1 MEKLITDAILHIKQV
16 SKKKVSLENLLQGLN
31 KSAAT
36 NINSDNLKIEIES
49 MLRKGLI
56 DQDFKML
63 GKQSEQ
69 TSTSINNI
77 RETQSFPEIKDLD
90 NRNEENK
97 ADRSPLPLTQETP
110 RALPFDHPRL
120 SKSINSEDDLEF
132 LGTQDT
138 PLSSLTLKNMLD
150 VSTQATNKISSGY
163 EIELEDINAKMMALK
178 AFLMNEIYDLR
189 QEIEKRDKNF
199 SKNNRSIEE
208 MKSKLQCYERENQI
222 LKDENASKKNIIE
235 TILNQN
241 NELIKLNNSICSRN
255 QTGIDKDTTIKS
267 SEPPKQ
273 NDFQRPRKTNNRYTP
288 EKVSTS
294 DTFISPNRFGNLFY
308 DASIKD
314 TEEKTDDCFTNQ
326 ESVLFGNNI
335 AVQKKKNENIKN
347 NRRPLVVPN
356 NHPENQTV
364 YSRKSVVPGE
374 KSYSD
379 ALIENEKKENHD
391 KNDNYNIKIFTDSIP
406 KGIKVKELNEQIHH
420 GHARVHSFPGATSKQ
435 LLHDLDVNI
444 DDSTD
449 TVLIHIGVNDI
460 LQSVSNMDRLL
471 LNVREMVRKCRL
483 FGLKNMFVSGLV
495 YTRRI
500 RVNILNDLQKKLVD
514 ICREMNV

>member
-1 MEKLITDAILHIKQV
+1 
-16 SKKKVSLENLLQGLN
+16 
-31 KSAAT
+31 
-36 NINSDNLKIEIES
+36 
-49 MLRKGLI
+49 MLCKGLI

-77 RETQSFPEIKDLD
+77 RERQSFPEIKDLD

-97 ADRSPLPLTQETP
+97 MDKSPLPLTQETP

-150 VSTQATNKISSGY
+150 VSTQATDKISSGY
-163 EIELEDINAKMMALK
+163 ERVEDINAKMMALK
-178 AFLMNEIYDLR
+178 AFLMNEIYDLQ

-267 SEPPKQ
+267 SEPPNQ

-335 AVQKKKNENIKN
+335 AVQKKRMK
-347 NRRPLVVPN
+347 
-356 NHPENQTV
+356 
-364 YSRKSVVPGE
+364 
-374 KSYSD
+374 
-379 ALIENEKKENHD
+379 
-391 KNDNYNIKIFTDSIP
+391 
-406 KGIKVKELNEQIHH
+406 
-420 GHARVHSFPGATSKQ
+420 TSKIIED
-435 LLHDLDVNI
+435 H
-444 DDSTD
+444 
-449 TVLIHIGVNDI
+449 
-460 LQSVSNMDRLL
+460 
-471 LNVREMVRKCRL
+471 
-483 FGLKNMFVSGLV
+483 
-495 YTRRI
+495 
-500 RVNILNDLQKKLVD
+500 
-514 ICREMNV
+514 

>member
-1 MEKLITDAILHIKQV
+1 M
-16 SKKKVSLENLLQGLN
+16 N
-31 KSAAT
+31 
-36 NINSDNLKIEIES
+36 
-49 MLRKGLI
+49 
-56 DQDFKML
+56 
-63 GKQSEQ
+63 
-69 TSTSINNI
+69 
-77 RETQSFPEIKDLD
+77 
-90 NRNEENK
+90 
-97 ADRSPLPLTQETP
+97 
-110 RALPFDHPRL
+110 
-120 SKSINSEDDLEF
+120 KSINSEDDLEF
-132 LGTQDT
+132 LGTQDIA
-138 PLSSLTLKNMLD
+138 PSSLTLKNMLD
-150 VSTQATNKISSGY
+150 VSTQATNKISSSGY
-163 EIELEDINAKMMALK
+163 EIELEDINAKMISLK

-189 QEIEKRDKNF
+189 QEIEIRDENF

-208 MKSKLQCYERENQI
+208 VKSKLQCYERENQT
-222 LKDENASKKNIIE
+222 LKDEKASKKNIIG

-241 NELIKLNNSICSRN
+241 NELIKLNNSICYRN
-255 QTGIDKDTTIKS
+255 QTVIDKDTTIKS

-273 NDFQRPRKTNNRYTP
+273 NDFQRPRKMNNRYTP

-314 TEEKTDDCFTNQ
+314 TEEKTDDYFTNQ
-326 ESVLFGNNI
+326 ESVQFGNNI

-356 NHPENQTV
+356 NHPENQTM
-364 YSRKSVVPGE
+364 YTRKSVAPGE

-391 KNDNYNIKIFTDSIP
+391 KNDNHNIKIFTDSIP
-406 KGIKVKELNEQIHH
+406 NGIKVKELNEQIRH

-435 LLHDLDVNI
+435 LLHYLDVNI
-444 DDSTD
+444 EHSTD

-471 LNVREMVRKCRL
+471 LNVKEMVRKCRF
-483 FGLKNMFVSGLV
+483 FGVKNMFVSGLV

-514 ICREMNV
+514 VCREMNVYYIDNTNIKGVSLFKDGLYLLDSGKKILAKNSVNSINNFLSVMHKPIYLT

>member
-16 SKKKVSLENLLQGLN
+16 SKKKVSLENLLQRLN

-56 DQDFKML
+56 DQDFKIL

-77 RETQSFPEIKDLD
+77 PETQSFPNIKDLD
-90 NRNEENK
+90 NRNDENK
-97 ADRSPLPLTQETP
+97 MNKSPLPVTQETP

-138 PLSSLTLKNMLD
+138 PRSSLTLKNMLD

-178 AFLMNEIYDLR
+178 AFHMNEIYDLR
-189 QEIEKRDKNF
+189 QEIEKRDKKF

-294 DTFISPNRFGNLFY
+294 DTFISANRFGNLFS

-326 ESVLFGNNI
+326 ESVQFGNNI
-335 AVQKKKNENIKN
+335 AVQKKKRMKTSKI
-347 NRRPLVVPN
+347 
-356 NHPENQTV
+356 
-364 YSRKSVVPGE
+364 
-374 KSYSD
+374 
-379 ALIENEKKENHD
+379 IENH
-391 KNDNYNIKIFTDSIP
+391 
-406 KGIKVKELNEQIHH
+406 
-420 GHARVHSFPGATSKQ
+420 
-435 LLHDLDVNI
+435 
-444 DDSTD
+444 
-449 TVLIHIGVNDI
+449 
-460 LQSVSNMDRLL
+460 
-471 LNVREMVRKCRL
+471 
-483 FGLKNMFVSGLV
+483 
-495 YTRRI
+495 
-500 RVNILNDLQKKLVD
+500 
-514 ICREMNV
+514 